1 VMGGLAMVA
10 LESSIAS
17 PVFVSALLESTRRTV
32 YQTSQDTPDAST
44 PPILGGCA
52 YVNNLSW

>member
-1 VMGGLAMVA
+1 MGGLAMVA